1 MNCSCLIFRVLC
13 WNLVVVALIVVSV
26 TACLLVVRPL
36 PYSVIGPHMIFIE
49 IVVAATSTV
58 GGAVELFV
66 GEVVFCCVEDVLES
80 IRFVSWVSGI

>member
-1 MNCSCLIFRVLC
+1 MLC

-66 GEVVFCCVEDVLES
+66 GEVVFAVLKTS
-80 IRFVSWVSGI
+80 LKA